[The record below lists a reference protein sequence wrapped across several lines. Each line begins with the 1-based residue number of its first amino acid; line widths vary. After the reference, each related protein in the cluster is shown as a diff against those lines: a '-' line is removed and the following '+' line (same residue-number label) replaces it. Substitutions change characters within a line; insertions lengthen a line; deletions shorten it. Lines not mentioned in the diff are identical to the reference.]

1 MYSMLEPG
9 VYSKDEFNLVETV
22 SEFLSRVSASDGAVA
37 SFIGVVKSSSDL
49 DKDVSEVEVES
60 YVEHATPT
68 IRKIC
73 EEVRAKYGVSCVL
86 IYHLMGRF
94 RVGEPLVLVLV
105 SGRSRSIV
113 FPALQEAV
121 ERYKREPALFKKE
134 VFVDGAS
141 RWVSHA

>member
-1 MYSMLEPG
+1 MLEPG
-9 VYSKDEFNLVETV
+9 VYPKREFNLPDVISGFLREV
-22 SEFLSRVSASDGAVA
+22 SPNDGAVA
-37 SFIGVVKSSSDL
+37 SFIGLVKGVSDL
-49 DKDVSEVEVES
+49 GRDVSEIEVES

-68 IRKIC
+68 IRRIC
-73 EEVRAKYGVSCVL
+73 EEVRAKYGVSRVL

-94 RVGEPLVLVLV
+94 EVGEPLVLVLV
-105 SGRSRSIV
+105 SGRSRSGV

-134 VFVDGAS
+134 VFVDGES

>member
-1 MYSMLEPG
+1 
-9 VYSKDEFNLVETV
+9 VYPKREFNLLDVISGFLREV
-22 SEFLSRVSASDGAVA
+22 SPNDGAVA
-37 SFIGVVKSSSDL
+37 SFIGLVKGVSDL
-49 DKDVSEVEVES
+49 GKDVSEIEVES

-68 IRKIC
+68 IKRIC
-73 EEVRAKYGVSCVL
+73 EEVRAKYGVSRVL

-94 RVGEPLVLVLV
+94 EVGEPLVLVLV
-105 SGRSRSIV
+105 SGRSRSGV

-134 VFVDGAS
+134 VFVDGES

>member
-1 MYSMLEPG
+1 
-9 VYSKDEFNLVETV
+9 VYPKREFNLLDVISGFLREV
-22 SEFLSRVSASDGAVA
+22 SPNDGAVA
-37 SFIGVVKSSSDL
+37 SFIGLVKGVSDL
-49 DKDVSEVEVES
+49 GKDVSEIEVES

-68 IRKIC
+68 IRRIC
-73 EEVRAKYGVSCVL
+73 EEVRAKYGVSRVL

-94 RVGEPLVLVLV
+94 EVGEPLVLVLV
-105 SGRSRSIV
+105 SGRSRSGV

-134 VFVDGAS
+134 VFVDGES

>member
-1 MYSMLEPG
+1 MLEPG
-9 VYSKDEFNLVETV
+9 VYSKEGFNLLEVI
-22 SEFLSRVSASDGAVA
+22 SEFLRSVSPSDGAVA
-37 SFIGVVKSSSDL
+37 SFIGLVKNVSDL
-49 DKDVSEVEVES
+49 GKEVSEVEIES

-73 EEVRAKYGVSCVL
+73 EEVRAKYQVSRVL

-94 RVGEPLVLVLV
+94 GVGEPLVLVLV
-105 SGRSRSIV
+105 SGKSRKGV

-134 VFVDGAS
+134 VFVDGTA
-141 RWVSHA
+141 RWISH

>member
-1 MYSMLEPG
+1 MYSK
-9 VYSKDEFNLVETV
+9 YEFNLLDVISGFLKEV
-22 SEFLSRVSASDGAVA
+22 SPNDGAVA
-37 SFIGVVKSSSDL
+37 LFIGLVKGLSDL
-49 DKDVSEVEVES
+49 GKDVSEIEVES

-73 EEVRAKYGVSCVL
+73 EEVRVKYQVSRVL

-94 RVGEPLVLVLV
+94 EVGEPLVLVLV
-105 SGRSRSIV
+105 SGRSRSGV

-121 ERYKREPALFKKE
+121 EGYKSDPALFKKE
-134 VFVDGAS
+134 VFIDGAS

>member
-1 MYSMLEPG
+1 MLEPG
-9 VYSKDEFNLVETV
+9 VYPKREFNLLDVISGFLREV
-22 SEFLSRVSASDGAVA
+22 SPNDGAVA
-37 SFIGVVKSSSDL
+37 SFIGLVKGVSDL
-49 DKDVSEVEVES
+49 GKDVSEIEVES

-68 IRKIC
+68 IKRIC
-73 EEVRAKYGVSCVL
+73 EEVRAKYGVSRVL

-94 RVGEPLVLVLV
+94 EVGEPLVLVLV
-105 SGRSRSIV
+105 SGRSRSGV

-134 VFVDGAS
+134 VFVDGES

>member
-1 MYSMLEPG
+1 MYP
-9 VYSKDEFNLVETV
+9 KREFNLLDVISGFLREV
-22 SEFLSRVSASDGAVA
+22 SPNDGAVA
-37 SFIGVVKSSSDL
+37 SFIGLVKGVSDL
-49 DKDVSEVEVES
+49 GKDVSEIEVES

-68 IRKIC
+68 IRRIC
-73 EEVRAKYGVSCVL
+73 EEVRAKYGVSRVL

-94 RVGEPLVLVLV
+94 EVGEPLVLVLV
-105 SGRSRSIV
+105 SGRSRSGV

-134 VFVDGAS
+134 VFVDGES

>member
-1 MYSMLEPG
+1 MYP
-9 VYSKDEFNLVETV
+9 KREFNLLDVISGFLREV
-22 SEFLSRVSASDGAVA
+22 SPNDGAVA
-37 SFIGVVKSSSDL
+37 SFIGLVKGVSDL
-49 DKDVSEVEVES
+49 GKDVSEIEVES

-68 IRKIC
+68 IKRIC
-73 EEVRAKYGVSCVL
+73 EEVRAKYGVSRVL

-94 RVGEPLVLVLV
+94 EVGEPLVLVLV
-105 SGRSRSIV
+105 SGRSRSGV

-134 VFVDGAS
+134 VFVDGES

>member
-1 MYSMLEPG
+1 
-9 VYSKDEFNLVETV
+9 VYPKREFNLPDVISGFLREV
-22 SEFLSRVSASDGAVA
+22 SPNDGAVA
-37 SFIGVVKSSSDL
+37 SFIGLVKGVSDL
-49 DKDVSEVEVES
+49 GRDVSEIEVES

-68 IRKIC
+68 IRRIC
-73 EEVRAKYGVSCVL
+73 EEVRAKYGVSRVL

-94 RVGEPLVLVLV
+94 EVGEPLVLVLV
-105 SGRSRSIV
+105 SGRSRSGV

-134 VFVDGAS
+134 VFVDGES

>member
-1 MYSMLEPG
+1 MLEPG
-9 VYSKDEFNLVETV
+9 VYPKREFNLLDVISGFLREV
-22 SEFLSRVSASDGAVA
+22 SPNDGAVA
-37 SFIGVVKSSSDL
+37 SFIGLVKGVSDL
-49 DKDVSEVEVES
+49 GKDVSEIEVES

-68 IRKIC
+68 IKRIC
-73 EEVRAKYGVSCVL
+73 EEVRAKYGVSRVL

-94 RVGEPLVLVLV
+94 EVGEPLVLVLV
-105 SGRSRSIV
+105 SGRSRSGV

>member
-1 MYSMLEPG
+1 MLEPG
-9 VYSKDEFNLVETV
+9 VYSKDEFNLLETIG
-22 SEFLSRVSASDGAVA
+22 EFLRSGSPSDGAVA
-37 SFIGVVKSSSDL
+37 LFIGLVKN
-49 DKDVSEVEVES
+49 VSELGKEVSGVEVES

-73 EEVRAKYGVSCVL
+73 EEVRAKYQVSRVL

-94 RVGEPLVLVLV
+94 GVGEPLVLVLV
-105 SGRSRSIV
+105 SGRSRGGV

-134 VFVDGAS
+134 VFVDGTS
-141 RWVSHA
+141 RWVSHT

>member
-1 MYSMLEPG
+1 MLEPG
-9 VYSKDEFNLVETV
+9 VYSKHEFNLIDVISRFLKEV
-22 SEFLSRVSASDGAVA
+22 SPTDGAVA
-37 SFIGVVKSSSDL
+37 SFIGLVKSVSEL
-49 DKDVSEVEVES
+49 GKDVSEIEMES

-73 EEVRAKYGVSCVL
+73 EELKAKYQVSSVL
-86 IYHLMGRF
+86 IYHLTGKF
-94 RVGEPLVLVLV
+94 DVGEPLVLVLV
-105 SGRSRSIV
+105 SGVSRSNV

-134 VFVDGAS
+134 VFVDGSS

>member
-1 MYSMLEPG
+1 MLEPG
-9 VYSKDEFNLVETV
+9 VYPKREFNLLDVISGFLREV
-22 SEFLSRVSASDGAVA
+22 SPNDGAVA
-37 SFIGVVKSSSDL
+37 SFIGLVKGVSDL
-49 DKDVSEVEVES
+49 GKDVSEIEVES

-68 IRKIC
+68 IRRIC
-73 EEVRAKYGVSCVL
+73 EEVRAKYGVSRVL

-94 RVGEPLVLVLV
+94 EVGEPLVLVLV
-105 SGRSRSIV
+105 SGRSRSGV

-134 VFVDGAS
+134 VFVDGES

>member
-1 MYSMLEPG
+1 M
-9 VYSKDEFNLVETV
+9 YSKDEFNLLETIG
-22 SEFLSRVSASDGAVA
+22 EFLRSGSPSDGAVA
-37 SFIGVVKSSSDL
+37 LFIGLVKN
-49 DKDVSEVEVES
+49 VSELGKEVSGVEVES

-73 EEVRAKYGVSCVL
+73 EEVRAKYQVSRVL

-94 RVGEPLVLVLV
+94 GVGEPLVLVLV
-105 SGRSRSIV
+105 SGRSRGGV

-134 VFVDGAS
+134 VFVDGTS
-141 RWVSHA
+141 RWVSHT